1 LHRGA
6 GRGRSG
12 RSAPPPEGAAQAG
25 GNNTEK
31 YSITGE

>member
-12 RSAPPPEGAAQAG
+12 RSARPPEGAG
-25 GNNTEK
+25 LLRRK
-31 YSITGE
+31 K